1 MPVARTLVCVILF
14 ATCTVAVGGDRS
26 LNIALQTKGMSTYY
40 VPVDIAGW
48 GLVDMLVDTGSS
60 YSTISQSALDR
71 LLTQGRAVYL
81 RDLTGILADG
91 SNLTVPVYRIDA
103 VRIGDECWFNDVE
116 AAVLPGS
123 SRYILGLS
131 VLRKAS
137 RLQIGFDPPMLTFH
151 ECETLG

>member
-1 MPVARTLVCVILF
+1 LPVARTLVCVILF

-71 LLTQGRAVYL
+71 LAHNAHQVFVEGESYRE
-81 RDLTGILADG
+81 RLAPGAPPRRGKSATTING
-91 SNLTVPVYRIDA
+91 SNRNKKK
-103 VRIGDECWFNDVE
+103 R
-116 AAVLPGS
+116 
-123 SRYILGLS
+123 
-131 VLRKAS
+131 
-137 RLQIGFDPPMLTFH
+137 
-151 ECETLG
+151 